1 MKTKLIT
8 TLTALLML
16 VGIGAQAQT
25 DNQTPSSAESTDLEG
40 DLNHDNKVDVADV
53 TYLVNIILKN
63 KPLEGCFWY
72 LSNEALTEDN
82 APHDPAAQDAQDHKG
97 WRELDPNTDRLLIP
111 YVETDDESA
120 AHWCIATPS
129 ALGFNTIVNSAN
141 MDQTGG
147 FTHSNVTV
155 NNVEYDVWIL
165 KTTSPRISYFYLI
178 KSNNVSEETTGT
190 YWYLSNEALTE
201 DNAPHDPAA
210 QDAEDHKGW
219 RELDPNT
226 TRLEVPYVE
235 MEDRSNVNWCIAV
248 PAALGFTKIVNTGD
262 MDVTNGFEHS
272 NITVNNVEYDVWTII
287 DPGWRIS
294 RFYLIK

>member
-1 MKTKLIT
+1 MKTKLII

-40 DLNHDNKVDVADV
+40 DLNHDGKVDVADV

-63 KPLEGCFWY
+63 KPLEGCF
-72 LSNEALTEDN
+72 
-82 APHDPAAQDAQDHKG
+82 
-97 WRELDPNTDRLLIP
+97 
-111 YVETDDESA
+111 
-120 AHWCIATPS
+120 
-129 ALGFNTIVNSAN
+129 
-141 MDQTGG
+141 
-147 FTHSNVTV
+147 
-155 NNVEYDVWIL
+155 
-165 KTTSPRISYFYLI
+165 
-178 KSNNVSEETTGT
+178 
-190 YWYLSNEALTE
+190 WYLSNEALTE

-248 PAALGFTKIVNTGD
+248 PAALGFNKIVNTGD
-262 MDVTNGFEHS
+262 MDVTNGFSYS
-272 NITVNNVEYDVWTII
+272 NVTVNNVEYDVWTII
-287 DPGWRIS
+287 VPGWRIS
-294 RFYLIK
+294 RFYLITSGSTN

>member
-40 DLNHDNKVDVADV
+40 DLNHDGKVDVADV

-63 KPLEGCFWY
+63 KPLEGCF
-72 LSNEALTEDN
+72 
-82 APHDPAAQDAQDHKG
+82 
-97 WRELDPNTDRLLIP
+97 
-111 YVETDDESA
+111 
-120 AHWCIATPS
+120 
-129 ALGFNTIVNSAN
+129 
-141 MDQTGG
+141 
-147 FTHSNVTV
+147 
-155 NNVEYDVWIL
+155 
-165 KTTSPRISYFYLI
+165 
-178 KSNNVSEETTGT
+178 
-190 YWYLSNEALTE
+190 WYLSNEALTE

-272 NITVNNVEYDVWTII
+272 NITVNNVEYDVWTVIV
-287 DPGWRIS
+287 PVWRIS